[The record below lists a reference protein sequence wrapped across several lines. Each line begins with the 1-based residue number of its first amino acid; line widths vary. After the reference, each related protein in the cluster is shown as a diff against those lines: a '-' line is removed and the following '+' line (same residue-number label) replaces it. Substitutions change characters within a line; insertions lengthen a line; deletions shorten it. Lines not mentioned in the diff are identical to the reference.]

1 MKKIKEFFNEEITK
15 LNYKDYIILGLI
27 ILIYSF
33 ISFYRLGSATNPNTF
48 VDFQK
53 GSSIII
59 KLQKEESIIRLKAF
73 NGEKNAHY
81 KVFVSKE
88 NKIFDYVTEIKGEGS
103 FAWNEE
109 RLLTRGKYLK
119 LVFVDDS
126 TLGELAFYN
135 NYKEIININSISNNT
150 QKINTLT
157 DEKSTIP
164 EQISYYNSTYFD
176 EIYFARTAY
185 EYSKGLPT
193 YEWTH
198 PPLGK
203 LIQAIPIY
211 ITKKMTPFNY
221 RLMGNLSGIFMLI
234 IMYLFGKELFHK
246 RKYALLATILM
257 ALDTF
262 HFTQT
267 RIGTVDSHLVLFI
280 ISSLFFMYKFTK
292 NSKVTDLLLSG
303 LFFALSISVKWTGFY
318 GGFALAMLY
327 FSYIIKNKQFNLK
340 RIGQGITFFV
350 IIPII
355 IYSSLYLLFPN
366 NNLNYTDNP
375 KAILEQQ
382 KEMYKYHSNLEST
395 HFFSSKWYTWPIVY
409 KPIWYHNQ
417 TVDANTRETIT
428 AIGNIA
434 IWWLGIISVIY
445 MILKAFIK
453 KDRRSIFLLTI
464 IFSLWL
470 PYILIGRVM
479 FLYHYFPV
487 LPFIILSIV
496 LMFKDIVEK
505 YKSNLFIYIYL
516 LIVILFFTLYYPVIS
531 GKAIS
536 NNHIEKLKLFSSWY
550 F

>member
-1 MKKIKEFFNEEITK
+1 MKKIEDFLNEEITK

-33 ISFYRLGSATNPNTF
+33 ISFYRLGSATSPNTF

-267 RIGTVDSHLVLFI
+267 RIGTIDSHLVLFI

-292 NSKVTDLLLSG
+292 NSKVTNLLLSG

-318 GGFALAMLY
+318 GGVALAMLY

-340 RIGQGITFFV
+340 RICQGITFFV

-417 TVDANTRETIT
+417 TIDANTRETIT

-445 MILKAFIK
+445 LLLKAFIK
-453 KDRRSIFLLTI
+453 KDWRSTFLLTI

-470 PYILIGRVM
+470 PYIFIGRVM

-516 LIVILFFTLYYPVIS
+516 LIVISFFTLYYPVIS